1 MLKNLHFAPAQR
13 QTATGASCSAA
24 QSAKYIALY
33 AVACLASAFVFVVGV
48 LNAAFLL
55 AVRIMV
61 FVLVIMV
68 LVLFV
73 PGKSIPEGQPVSIA

>member
-13 QTATGASCSAA
+13 QTATGASCGAA

-48 LNAAFLL
+48 LNAAFL
-55 AVRIMV
+55 
-61 FVLVIMV
+61 VLMV